1 MKGRETMR
9 LPSNML
15 TTCLLAIS
23 LTAVSIP
30 TIIPSA
36 SATTHSHPVGEDKG
50 RYENESFRKITI
62 TKTGEGQY
70 AIKGEARVNEA
81 NVRFVV
87 TDGDK
92 TLANSFVTASTG
104 APEWGS
110 FSIDLK
116 LDPSVKSPVLSLFEE
131 SAATGQRIHELT
143 IPLPK

>member
-1 MKGRETMR
+1 MQFRT
-9 LPSNML
+9 NML
-15 TTCLLAIS
+15 TTCLLTMS
-23 LTAVSIP
+23 LTAVSFP
-30 TIIPSA
+30 TIIPPAAA
-36 SATTHSHPVGEDKG
+36 STHSHPVGEDKG
-50 RYENESFRKITI
+50 RYENESFRNMTI
-62 TKTGEGQY
+62 TKTGQGQY
-70 AIKGEARVNEA
+70 TIKGEARVNEA

-116 LDPSVKSPVLSLFEE
+116 LDPSAKSPVLSLFEE
-131 SAATGQRIHELT
+131 SAATGQRIHELN